1 MRNSAVAMMAA
12 FAISMSAFTAQ
23 AGNPAPSNQTQVS
36 AGTDVTVWVNT
47 RTGVYHYSG
56 SPWYG
61 KTVHGAYMSES
72 QAKAEG
78 DRASAN
84 GS

>member
-1 MRNSAVAMMAA
+1 MTDKTVAMMAA
-12 FAISMSAFTAQ
+12 LAMSISVFTAQ
-23 AGNPAPSNQTQVS
+23 AGDPTPSNQIQVS

-47 RTGVYHYSG
+47 RTGVYHYPG

-72 QAKAEG
+72 QAKTEG
-78 DRASAN
+78 DRPAAN